1 LSKDSEENDAWV
13 DIYDWLGIEAPVG
26 SPRAVKELLRALI
39 DSKAINQMS
48 EAQLYSFLLN
58 HNVLNLN
65 GNRHND
71 FLNNLAKTCKTNA
84 GLEAAKDY
92 ATSESEIPP
101 NSSHYNSD
109 EAPQDEDAQI
119 DDGEINDTEIET
131 ASSKELA
138 SLVEND
144 NTLDSD
150 IISPIDQIL
159 STMNVFDSV
168 SFDDE
173 SMQFYVTCAINE
185 LWKNAFNDKDK
196 GKTITTL
203 ENETTSNNKWINLVV
218 QTFIKDYRGTINLK
232 IPKNY
237 VFIDKLT
244 TKIIDPFLTQKFV
257 AYKIKQLPHFGN
269 FSGTG
274 AGKTLSAILA
284 SRVIDSKVT
293 LIICPNDVVPHWKKN
308 TDEIFSDSKITDG
321 KDVFSAKSDESSH
334 QYWILNYDKLN
345 QDSSMDNVELLAKQ
359 KIDFVVLDEIHFS
372 KVTGTDE
379 TKSKRRQVL
388 EKLLELARKK
398 NPEIKVLGLSATPVV
413 NNLQEGKSLLQLISG
428 KSYDVIST
436 RPTVPNA
443 VQLYRQFTINSIR
456 HKPNYPISVIK
467 NEIDVDSERPTGTS
481 LKELNSR
488 PLAIEQYLT
497 DARIPEIIKQIDGPT
512 IIYTEYVGASIKNKL
527 TILETIENALK
538 EKGYSYGFYTGDDKT
553 GLQRFL
559 DKEFQVLVASRPIST
574 GIDGLQSVCTNLIFN
589 TLPWT
594 HALYQ
599 QIVGRIVRTGQGKK
613 TVNIHHIKASIG
625 GYAYDEMKLN
635 RLKFKR
641 TLADCA
647 VDGYLPEKNLIS
659 AAQASK
665 EAIKWLERLDRGEIS
680 CITLGDL
687 NRVLSPDE
695 VKKRQTQYGDF
706 IQQKEKINAE
716 DSSITHQRMLKN
728 PEEWHEYHRNYR
740 DEQKNLKVIPFNEWI
755 KRIKKLPTRFI
766 VGDFGCG
773 EAKVA
778 KTLGSRVIS
787 FDHVAM
793 DSSIISCDMSD
804 VSDYVT
810 NNEFDVILF
819 SLSLIGKNWKDYL
832 KEASR
837 CINDDGLLFIS
848 ETTHSSSKLE
858 SIRDE
863 IKKLGFKIYLDSEM
877 EEFTF
882 IEARK
887 TKVSE

>member
-1 LSKDSEENDAWV
+1 MSKDSKENDEWV
-13 DIYDWLGIEAPVG
+13 DIYDWLGTESPVG
-26 SPRAVKELLRALI
+26 SPKAVKELLRALI
-39 DSKAINQMS
+39 ANKAIYQWD
-48 EAQLYSFLLN
+48 EAVLYSFLLRKG
-58 HNVLNLN
+58 VLNLN
-65 GNRHND
+65 GNRHFD
-71 FLNNLAKTCKTNA
+71 FLNNLAKTCKTKA
-84 GLEAAKDY
+84 GLEAIEDY
-92 ATSESEIPP
+92 ATSDSEIPP
-101 NSSHYNSD
+101 NTSHYNSD
-109 EAPQDEDAQI
+109 QEPLDEDAEVE
-119 DDGEINDTEIET
+119 DAELET
-131 ASSKELA
+131 ATSEELA

-150 IISPIDQIL
+150 IITPIEQIL
-159 STMNVFDSV
+159 SSTEMLDSI
-168 SFDDE
+168 STDKE
-173 SMQFYVTCAINE
+173 AIQFYVTYAINQ
-185 LWKNAFNDKDK
+185 LWKDAFLDPE
-196 GKTITTL
+196 KTISTL
-203 ENETTSNNKWINLVV
+203 ENETKTDNKYRNLVV
-218 QTFIKDYRGTINLK
+218 KTFLKDYRGTVNLK

-237 VFIDKLT
+237 RFNDNS
-244 TKIIDPFLTQKFV
+244 KIIDPFLMQKFV
-257 AYKIKQLPHFGN
+257 AYTVKKLPHFGN

-293 LIICPNDVVPHWKKN
+293 LIICPNDVVSHWKKN
-308 TDEIFSDSKITDG
+308 ADEIFSDSVITTG
-321 KDVFSAKSDESSH
+321 KDVFSAKSDESRH
-334 QYWILNYDKLN
+334 QYWIINYDKLN
-345 QDSSMDNVELLAKQ
+345 QDSSRVNAELLAKQ

-379 TKSKRRQVL
+379 SKSKRRLVL
-388 EKLLELARKK
+388 EFLLTLARKK

-413 NNLQEGKSLLQLISG
+413 NNLQEGRSLLELMSG
-428 KSYDVIST
+428 KMYDDVST

-443 VQLYRQFTINSIR
+443 VTLYEKFTINSIR
-456 HKPNYPISVIK
+456 YKPNYDISVIK
-467 NEIDVDSERPTGTS
+467 NEVDVDSERPTGTS

-497 DARIPEIIKQIDGPT
+497 DARIPEMIERIDGPT
-512 IIYTEYVGASIKNKL
+512 IIYTEYVGSSIKNKP

-538 EKGYSYGFYTGDDKT
+538 EKGYSYGFYTGEDHT
-553 GLQRFL
+553 GLPRFL
-559 DKEFQVLVASRPIST
+559 NKEFQVLVASRPIST

-599 QIVGRIVRTGQGKK
+599 QIIGRIVRTGQGKK

-647 VDGYLPEKNLIS
+647 VDGLLPEKNLIS

-665 EAIKWLERLDRGEIS
+665 EAIRWLERLERGEIS
-680 CITLGDL
+680 CITRRDL
-687 NRVLSPDE
+687 NRILLPVE
-695 VKKRQTQYGDF
+695 IKQRQTQYGNF
-706 IQQKEKINAE
+706 TKQKQKINAE
-716 DSSITHQRMLKN
+716 DSSATNQRMMKN

-740 DEQKNLKVIPFNEWI
+740 EERKNWKVVPFNQWI
-755 KRIKKLPTRFI
+755 KRIKKLPERYI

-773 EAKVA
+773 EAKVSEA
-778 KTLGSRVIS
+778 LGSRIIN

-804 VSDYVT
+804 VSQYVK
-810 NNEFDVILF
+810 NDELDVALF

-837 CINDDGLLFIS
+837 CLNDDGLLFIS
-848 ETTHSSSKLE
+848 ETTKPSSKLE
-858 SIRDE
+858 SIREE
-863 IKKLGFKIYLDSEM
+863 IKNLGFKIYKDSEM
-877 EEFTF
+877 GESTF

-887 TKVSE
+887 IKASE